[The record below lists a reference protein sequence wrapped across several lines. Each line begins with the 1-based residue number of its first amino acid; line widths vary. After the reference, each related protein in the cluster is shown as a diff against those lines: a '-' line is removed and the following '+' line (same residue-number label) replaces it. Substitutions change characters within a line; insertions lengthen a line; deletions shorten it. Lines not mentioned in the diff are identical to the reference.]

1 MTAGKLRAF
10 YLNKRKDQAQ
20 KPEQRNK
27 MQKKRIFLQ
36 KNHLTELTK
45 PHKKKKNK
53 NQQTK

>member
-27 MQKKRIFLQ
+27 MQKNAYFF
-36 KNHLTELTK
+36 
-45 PHKKKKNK
+45 KK
-53 NQQTK
+53 TI